1 MIESEDYIIRIV
13 RLTFNEE
20 NIEHFYELYNKHKKA
35 ISSQSGCFSVE
46 LVEDSFNP
54 NVVATISKWRD
65 EESLNRYRDSKLFGV
80 VWPATKEL
88 FAAKPEVW
96 TYKARR

>member
-1 MIESEDYIIRIV
+1 MIESEDYIVRIV

-20 NIEHFYELYNKHKKA
+20 NIESFYELYNKHEKD
-35 ISSQSGCFSVE
+35 ISSQSGCFSLE
-46 LVEDSFNP
+46 LVEDPSNP
-54 NVVATISKWRD
+54 TVVATISKWRD

-80 VWPATKEL
+80 VWPDAKEL
-88 FAAKPEVW
+88 FAAKAEVW